1 MRISKYNMGI
11 GSIREEEDSGMSII
25 GAVSQSIN
33 GTSSDSDLKIENKK
47 LKRLIAE
54 KDKQIEEQSH

>member
-1 MRISKYNMGI
+1 MRISKYNMG
-11 GSIREEEDSGMSII
+11 GHSIREEENEMSII

-47 LKRLIAE
+47 LKRLISE